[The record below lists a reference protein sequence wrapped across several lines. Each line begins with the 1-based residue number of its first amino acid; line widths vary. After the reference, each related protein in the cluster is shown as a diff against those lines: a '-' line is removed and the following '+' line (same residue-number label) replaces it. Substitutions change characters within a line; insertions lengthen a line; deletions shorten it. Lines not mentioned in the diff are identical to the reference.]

1 MIAAIYARKSTARY
15 LRILLALLG
24 LLILATSASAECAWV
39 LWGRAD
45 DVWTPRDTYPA
56 EARCREARLRLSDES
71 RKVREIRRPDLAR
84 QDYFECWPDTVD
96 PNPREPKG
104 K

>member
-1 MIAAIYARKSTARY
+1 MTSRRSCVLLIALS
-15 LRILLALLG
+15 LLAV
-24 LLILATSASAECAWV
+24 ATSASANCAWV

-45 DVWTPRDTYPA
+45 DVWTPRDTYPT
-56 EARCREARLRLSDES
+56 EARCREARLRLSDDS

-96 PNPREPKG
+96 PSPRGPKG

>member
-1 MIAAIYARKSTARY
+1 MNSK
-15 LRILLALLG
+15 LLG
-24 LLILATSASAECAWV
+24 TLLVSSGMFALTTSASAECAWV

-45 DVWTPRDTYPA
+45 DVWTPRDIYPT
-56 EARCREARLRLSDES
+56 EARCREARLRLSDDS

-96 PNPREPKG
+96 PSPRGPKG

>member
-1 MIAAIYARKSTARY
+1 VNRVRVLGLVLVMLSC
-15 LRILLALLG
+15 LLA
-24 LLILATSASAECAWV
+24 LATSASAECAWV

-45 DVWTPRDTYPA
+45 DVWTPTDTYPT
-56 EARCREARLRLSDES
+56 EARCREARLRLSDDS

-96 PNPREPKG
+96 PSPRGPKG